1 MEHPIILLP
10 LFHIPPHVGLTLYL
24 IVALAALSYLIS
36 KRIQMVPG
44 GLQSVFEVVV
54 EGIDNIIVDTMGEKG
69 RQFFP
74 FIATIGIYILISN
87 LLGLIPGFVP
97 PTANLNTTAALAL
110 IVFTYTHYL
119 GVKAHGLK
127 YFKHFMGP
135 VWWLTPLMIP
145 VEIIGHLSRPLSLS
159 IRLFGNMMGHEIII
173 STLLLLAP
181 LIIPLPFLALG
192 IFVSFLQAFIFI
204 LLSLLYFSGA
214 MEEAHH

>member
-24 IVALAALSYLIS
+24 IVALAALTYMLS
-36 KRIQMVPG
+36 KRIEIVPG

-54 EGIDNIIVDTMGEKG
+54 EAIDNIIVDTMGEKG

-181 LIIPLPFLALG
+181 LIVPLPFLALG

>member
-10 LFHIPPHVGLTLYL
+10 LFHIPPHVGLTLYV
-24 IVALAALSYLIS
+24 IVALAALSYVIS

-54 EGIDNIIVDTMGEKG
+54 DAIDNIIVDTMGEKG

-97 PTANLNTTAALAL
+97 PTANLNTTVALAL
-110 IVFTYTHYL
+110 IVFIYTHIL
-119 GVKAHGLK
+119 GIKAHGLQ
-127 YFKHFMGP
+127 YLKHFMGP

-181 LIIPLPFLALG
+181 LIVPLPFLALG

-204 LLSLLYFSGA
+204 LLSLMYFSGA

>member
-24 IVALAALSYLIS
+24 IVALAAISYVIS

-119 GVKAHGLK
+119 GIKAHGLK

-135 VWWLTPLMIP
+135 VWWLIPLMIP

-181 LIIPLPFLALG
+181 LIVPLPFLALG

>member
-54 EGIDNIIVDTMGEKG
+54 EAIDNIIVDTMGEKG